1 MLPFKNDTEKER
13 ASMNSAQ
20 SIRAEVRQA
29 YSAIAARPQEEPLF
43 PTGRALAEDLGYPAE
58 WLDSLPATPVE
69 AFCGVSN
76 VSVFAEIPEG
86 ATVLDLGC
94 GAGLDTLIA
103 ARRTG
108 EKGKV
113 IAIDFSEV
121 MLARA
126 CRALAEARVT
136 NVETHLA
143 DAENLPA
150 GNESVDVAIVNGI
163 FNLNPSRERI
173 FSELARVV
181 RPGGA
186 VFAAELVLTAPLT
199 PEERSNSTNWFS

>member
-1 MLPFKNDTEKER
+1 MSTPTSLRE
-13 ASMNSAQ
+13 S
-20 SIRAEVRQA
+20 VRQA
-29 YSAIAARPQEEPLF
+29 YSAIAEHPHEESPF
-43 PTGRALAEDLGYPAE
+43 PTGRALAEDLGYPVDL
-58 WLDSLPATPVE
+58 LDTLPVTAVE

-76 VSVFAEIPEG
+76 VSVFAEIPKG

-113 IAIDFSEV
+113 IAIDFSEAMV
-121 MLARA
+121 ERA
-126 CRALAEARVT
+126 CRAISEDRAT

-143 DAENLPA
+143 SGENLPIGDA
-150 GNESVDVAIVNGI
+150 SVDVALINGL

-173 FSELARVV
+173 FCELARVLK
-181 RPGGA
+181 PGGV
-186 VFAAELVLTAPLT
+186 VFAAELVLNAPL
-199 PEERSNSTNWFS
+199 PEEERKSATNWFS